1 MSEWK
6 TLHGQS
12 LLHGTVIAGT
22 QNTHVKGDRV
32 HGNSSGLQPC
42 LVCDHQVGVHIP
54 EWHVLSIHEPH
65 EAVEC
70 GAVGLDEPYLPQTFQ
85 TVDNLPHENK
95 KEKTAMIAVKSGGH
109 VIGGEST
116 SLTSQSCD
124 DILQP
129 VGILGNLLV
138 Q

>member
-1 MSEWK
+1 MEIPLDFNHASYAIIRSESISPSGMSF
-6 TLHGQS
+6 
-12 LLHGTVIAGT
+12 
-22 QNTHVKGDRV
+22 
-32 HGNSSGLQPC
+32 P
-42 LVCDHQVGVHIP
+42 
-54 EWHVLSIHEPH
+54 IHEPH

>member
-1 MSEWK
+1 
-6 TLHGQS
+6 
-12 LLHGTVIAGT
+12 
-22 QNTHVKGDRV
+22 
-32 HGNSSGLQPC
+32 
-42 LVCDHQVGVHIP
+42 
-54 EWHVLSIHEPH
+54 
-65 EAVEC
+65 
-70 GAVGLDEPYLPQTFQ
+70 
-85 TVDNLPHENK
+85 
-95 KEKTAMIAVKSGGH
+95 MIAVKSGGH